1 MRCYWWLR
9 QTTADLATL
18 QAIDKALARAGI
30 GREDV
35 KFLAVATSTGFLIP
49 GLTCHLVE
57 NMRLSPHIQR
67 ADVVGMGCHA
77 GLNVLQ
83 VLSLSPPLPTLA
95 PGCPPRDVATGNVS
109 LARRVVE
116 H

>member
-1 MRCYWWLR
+1 
-9 QTTADLATL
+9 
-18 QAIDKALARAGI
+18 
-30 GREDV
+30 V

-57 NMRLSPHIQR
+57 AMRLSPHIQR

-83 VLSLSPPLPTLA
+83 VASNWALANPGANAVMCCIEICSGRQPRPPVSPPLFASP
-95 PGCPPRDVATGNVS
+95 VASAVTCCCARVCWVS
-109 LARRVVE
+109 RFAS
-116 H
+116 

>member
-57 NMRLSPHIQR
+57 TMRLSPHIQR

-83 VLSLSPPLPTLA
+83 VLSLSPCPTL
-95 PGCPPRDVATGNVS
+95 P
-109 LARRVVE
+109 
-116 H
+116 